1 MAIMALNICI
11 AAGKLMLALTDY
23 LREQKYI
30 IDNPNSIFIENKLIP
45 NVNVPF

>member
-1 MAIMALNICI
+1 MSKIKSAMAIMALNICI

-30 IDNPNSIFIENKLIP
+30 IDNMPQ
-45 NVNVPF
+45 